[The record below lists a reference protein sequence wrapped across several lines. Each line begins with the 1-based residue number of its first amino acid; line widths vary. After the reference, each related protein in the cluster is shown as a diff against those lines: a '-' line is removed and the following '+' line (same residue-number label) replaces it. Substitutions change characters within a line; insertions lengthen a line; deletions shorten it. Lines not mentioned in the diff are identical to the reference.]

1 MDPHPYTDP
10 FGHAVNYPHASQ
22 RVPIP
27 GPNAPNPNL
36 SGPII
41 IQDFQLIDNLA
52 HLGRERIPER
62 LVHAKGAGA
71 HGYFKVTT
79 DYASRITSQP
89 IFHTLDVEIPVTVR
103 FSTVAG
109 ELGSADTA
117 RDTQGFAVKLN
128 TNQGI
133 WDWVFLNT
141 PTFFIRDPA
150 KYPDLVH
157 ATKRNPQ
164 TNLKDPDMFWDY
176 FSQNPETIH
185 QLMMIFSDRG
195 TPNGFHRQN
204 GFGVNTYVF
213 SKDNGEFYYVKIHL
227 ILSDGKKVQTLTASE
242 ATRLAGT
249 DPDYSTREL
258 FNDIKAGEFPKWD
271 IFIQVMTPEQAMSE
285 QWRYFVFDV
294 TKIWP
299 HRHFH
304 LHKIGELV
312 LNRNPE
318 NFFDEI
324 EQLAFAP
331 AHLIPYIEPTPDPLL
346 QARLF
351 IYPDTQRY
359 RLGVN
364 HGQLPCNAPKAPVAN
379 HQRAGAASFI
389 SQGSRPNYQ
398 SSTDSLKFVGL
409 RDAID
414 SQIRN
419 NMRHEIFHGSA
430 YRDFLLPSDY
440 AERDFIQPR
449 SLWYIFNDAEK
460 QAFVDN
466 VAEALG
472 AVTRDDIKY
481 SQLLVFNAVDKD
493 LAVFIA
499 SAINFNFVPPENANP
514 ALIERLKIIK
524 KDIIPG
530 GPS

>member
-1 MDPHPYTDP
+1 MSNLPYTDP
-10 FGHAVNYPHASQ
+10 FGHAVNYPHATQ
-22 RVPIP
+22 RVPIL

-36 SGPII
+36 AGPII

-79 DYASRITSQP
+79 DFASTLSSQA
-89 IFHTLDVEIPVTVR
+89 IFQQLNVEIPVTAR

-117 RDTQGFAVKLN
+117 RDTHGFAVKLK
-128 TNQGI
+128 TVQGI

-195 TPNGFHRQN
+195 TPNGFHHQN
-204 GFGVNTYVF
+204 GFGVNTFVL
-213 SKDNGEFYYVKIHL
+213 SQANGDFHYVKFHL
-227 ILSDGKKVQTLTASE
+227 KLPNGGQVQTLTSAE
-242 ATRLAGT
+242 AVRLAGT
-249 DPDYSTREL
+249 DPDYGTRIL
-258 FNDIKAGEFPKWD
+258 FNDIKAGTFPKWD
-271 IFIQVMTPEQAMSE
+271 VDIQVMTREQAASE
-285 QWRYFVFDV
+285 QWRYIVFDV
-294 TKIWP
+294 TKVWP
-299 HRHFH
+299 QASFP

-312 LNRNPE
+312 LNKNPE

-324 EQLAFAP
+324 EQIGFAP
-331 AHLIPYIEPTPDPLL
+331 AHLLPYIEPTPDPLM

-351 IYPDTQRY
+351 IYPDAQRY

-364 HGQLPCNAPKAPVAN
+364 NGQLPTNAPLNPVAN
-379 HQRAGAASFI
+379 HQRAGAGVFL

-398 SSTDSLKFVGL
+398 SSADTLNFVGPPG
-409 RDAID
+409 AID
-414 SQIRN
+414 SQVRN
-419 NMRHEIFHGSA
+419 SMRHEIFHGSA
-430 YRDFLLPSDY
+430 LRDFLLPSDY
-440 AERDFIQPR
+440 ADRDFVQPR
-449 SLWYIFNDAEK
+449 ALWNLFTVVEK
-460 QAFVDN
+460 EHFVSN
-466 VAEALG
+466 VAEVLG
-472 AVTRDDIKY
+472 GVHSNDIKY
-481 SQLLVFNAVDKD
+481 SQRTL
-493 LAVFIA
+493 
-499 SAINFNFVPPENANP
+499 
-514 ALIERLKIIK
+514 
-524 KDIIPG
+524 
-530 GPS
+530 